1 MGIFSI
7 PTVKRNPTGWLGL
20 ILGIFLGGLGVLI
33 TGAVHDNAEEKKN
46 LMIQGAIIFV
56 VTLVTF
62 GIAALWGLIVGILIF
77 VKSE

>member
-7 PTVKRNPTGWLGL
+7 PTVKRNPTGILGL
-20 ILGIFLGGLGVLI
+20 LLGIFLGGLGIII
-33 TGAVHDNAEEKKN
+33 TGLVHDNAEEKKN
-46 LMIQGAIIFV
+46 LMIHGAIIFV

-62 GIAALWGLIVGILIF
+62 GLAWVWGLIVGILLF